1 MSVCRYGLVE
11 VPLPKVPV
19 GAIIVR
25 LLGDRITDSC
35 EPPDMAAGRCIWILL
50 QEMLLTTE
58 ASHMPH
64 KAF

>member
-50 QEMLLTTE
+50 QEM
-58 ASHMPH
+58 P
-64 KAF
+64 

>member
-35 EPPDMAAGRCIWILL
+35 EPPDMGVRD
-50 QEMLLTTE
+50 
-58 ASHMPH
+58 
-64 KAF
+64 